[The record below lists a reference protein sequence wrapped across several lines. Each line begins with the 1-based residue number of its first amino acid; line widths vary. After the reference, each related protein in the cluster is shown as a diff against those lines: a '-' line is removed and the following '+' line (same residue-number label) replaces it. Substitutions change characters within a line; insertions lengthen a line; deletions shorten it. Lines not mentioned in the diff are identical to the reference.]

1 MPRLPNHTRVPRG
14 LPLTSRDG
22 IRVLSDHSWEAAG
35 LFQEGPC
42 LVSQSDGSARRA
54 KRFLSAEQK
63 YDLWLRMLTG
73 QITTVAAAAEAG
85 VDRTTIMT
93 LRKVARDGAIAALQ
107 ASRPGR
113 PKADRVELSEPAGL
127 RADNTRLTA
136 TIVEQAIELA
146 ALRGKASW
154 GLNGPIPARVDGAVK
169 TAVLGL
175 IEDAVGAGWSFVTD
189 LWALGDRPRSGMAVE
204 TPPGGR

>member
-1 MPRLPNHTRVPRG
+1 M
-14 LPLTSRDG
+14 
-22 IRVLSDHSWEAAG
+22 
-35 LFQEGPC
+35 
-42 LVSQSDGSARRA
+42 SQMDRPARRA

-93 LRKVARDGAIAALQ
+93 LRKVAKDGAIAALT

-113 PKADRVELSEPAGL
+113 PRADRAELSELARL
-127 RADNTRLTA
+127 RADNERLTA

-154 GLNGPIPARVDGAVK
+154 G
-169 TAVLGL
+169 
-175 IEDAVGAGWSFVTD
+175 
-189 LWALGDRPRSGMAVE
+189 
-204 TPPGGR
+204 